1 LSFDPGTTF
10 YHKSARTHGK
20 IQFFPK
26 SLGNLWVRPRNIYPY
41 NDFDINLDG
50 YFQFH
55 TVPRII
61 LVHIYFARVYYK
73 VFEMILQDISMVPR
87 NIYMS
92 INSCPR
98 ILLYYSILYIY
109 YVPIYPYTSKKRPF
123 LLLARAQRRAR
134 A

>member
-1 LSFDPGTTF
+1 MSTILFQVFG
-10 YHKSARTHGK
+10 Y
-20 IQFFPK
+20 
-26 SLGNLWVRPRNIYPY
+26 SLGSPAYSLRRPRNIYPY

-98 ILLYYSILYIY
+98 ILLYYSILYD
-109 YVPIYPYTSKKRPF
+109 
-123 LLLARAQRRAR
+123 L
-134 A
+134 